1 MWFRGA
7 VDFDTVADDLYA
19 GEPASFVASRT
30 AAARAAKSEGD
41 AELARRIQA
50 LRKPTTAAFF
60 VNRLARDGSP
70 ALAELSDLGD
80 RLRAAHASLAG
91 DQLREL
97 AQRRA
102 ELVRSVLRDAPDLSD
117 SVAREVEETLETVVA
132 DPAVARLVLAGR
144 LTSVAHQDADQW
156 LSLPASS
163 SASAKKKPTL
173 AAAPAKK
180 PAPAKENP
188 RRKQADEKAARE
200 KSEKDRATQE
210 RERAAREEWQRKA
223 SAATRERAEASRTLV
238 RTERIAE
245 QADAR
250 LSELR
255 ARLADAEDR
264 AARAAA
270 DLTAARAAFDKADE
284 AVQQFTHK
292 STSASRR

>member
-1 MWFRGA
+1 M
-7 VDFDTVADDLYA
+7 DFDTVADDLYA

-41 AELARRIQA
+41 AALARRIQA

-117 SVAREVEETLETVVA
+117 SVSREVEETLETVVA

-163 SASAKKKPTL
+163 SASAKKKP
-173 AAAPAKK
+173 AAALVPAPSPSRAKK

>member
-7 VDFDTVADDLYA
+7 VAAPDFDTVADDLYA
-19 GEPASFVASRT
+19 GEPADFVASRS
-30 AAARAAKSEGD
+30 AAARAAKQAGD

-60 VNRLARDGSP
+60 VNRLARDGSS
-70 ALAELSDLGD
+70 ALEELAELGD

-91 DQLREL
+91 EQLREL

-102 ELVRSVLRDAPDLSD
+102 ELVRGVLRDAPDLSD

-132 DPAVARLVLAGR
+132 DPDVARLVLAGR
-144 LTSVAHQDADQW
+144 LTSVAHQDVDQW
-156 LSLPASS
+156 LSLPA
-163 SASAKKKPTL
+163 ASGPRKKKP
-173 AAAPAKK
+173 APERKT
-180 PAPAKENP
+180 APAKENT

-200 KSEKDRATQE
+200 KSEKDHADRE
-210 RERAAREEWQRKA
+210 RERVAREEWQRKA

-245 QADAR
+245 LADAR
-250 LSELR
+250 LAELR
-255 ARLADAEDR
+255 ERLADAETR
-264 AARAAA
+264 AARAAE
-270 DLTAARAAFDKADE
+270 DLSAARAAFDKADE
-284 AVQQFTHK
+284 AVQQFAHK

>member
-41 AELARRIQA
+41 AALARRIQA

>member
-1 MWFRGA
+1 M
-7 VDFDTVADDLYA
+7 DFDTVADDLYA
-19 GEPASFVASRT
+19 GEPADFVASRT
-30 AAARAAKSEGD
+30 AAARAAKSAGD

-60 VNRLARDGSP
+60 VNRLARDGSS
-70 ALAELSDLGD
+70 ALEELADLGD

-91 DQLREL
+91 EQLREL

-102 ELVRSVLRDAPDLSD
+102 ELVRGVLRDAPDLSD

-132 DPAVARLVLAGR
+132 DPDVARLVLAGR

-156 LSLPASS
+156 LSLPAA
-163 SASAKKKPTL
+163 ASGRRKKPAVAA
-173 AAAPAKK
+173 AAAPAPAKK
-180 PAPAKENP
+180 AAPAKENT

-200 KSEKDRATQE
+200 KSEKDRADRE
-210 RERAAREEWQRKA
+210 RQRAAREEWQRKA

-250 LSELR
+250 LAELR
-255 ARLADAEDR
+255 ERLADAEER
-264 AARAAA
+264 AARAAK
-270 DLTAARAAFDKADE
+270 DLSAARAAFDKADE
-284 AVQQFTHK
+284 AVQQFAHT
-292 STSASRR
+292 STPASRR

>member
-1 MWFRGA
+1 VWFRGA

-41 AELARRIQA
+41 AALARRIQA

-70 ALAELSDLGD
+70 ALDELSDLGD